1 MFFLRG
7 STFRRLLPLYS
18 PLQSIAGMFIEVVK
32 ENTMKQMV
40 IRDEAVVHVDYE
52 SSDLPA
58 TVRQFKPVIYEEGN
72 AFCCILGPDRDKGIY
87 SCGGSVKEAI
97 HNWDASF
104 HKRLSNYKEDDEV
117 ARFVLDTLSVSKK
130 DVW

>member
-1 MFFLRG
+1 
-7 STFRRLLPLYS
+7 
-18 PLQSIAGMFIEVVK
+18 MFIGVLK
-32 ENTMKQMV
+32 EKNIMKQML
-40 IRDEAVVHVDYE
+40 IREEAVVHVNYE

-58 TVRQFKPVIYEEGN
+58 TVRQFKPVIFKEDE

-87 SCGGSVKEAI
+87 GCGRSVKEAI

-117 ARFVLDTLSVSKK
+117 ARFVLDSLSVSKK